1 LRDYDILDTPP
12 ESAFDDLTLLAT
24 QICGTPIAAVTLIDE
39 PRQWFKSRVGMMK
52 VAETP
57 RDISICAHAILQS
70 ELFVVPDLQADE
82 RFMDNPLVN
91 GETDQIRFYAGV
103 PLITPAGHAVGTLC
117 VMDRTPRQLTAEQAT
132 ALRILSHQA
141 LSQLSCAVNWPNS
154 AGPWSSSIARRGP
167 AESRGKARS
176 IFQNVVEG
184 IFQTTPEADTCRLID
199 ARASTATALRRNSSR
214 PSMISNTSFM
224 LIPIGVTNSPG

>member
-1 LRDYDILDTPP
+1 MPPNEGERLAALRDYGILDTPP

-39 PRQWFKSRVGMMK
+39 HNGSARWAQEGSCEKPPR
-52 VAETP
+52 E
-57 RDISICAHAILQS
+57 ISIWLTPFSSPIIRRAG
-70 ELFVVPDLQADE
+70 LQADE
-82 RFMDNPLVN
+82 RFSDNPLVN

-141 LSQLSCAVNWPNS
+141 LSQLEL
-154 AGPWSSSIARRGP
+154 RHKL
-167 AESRGKARS
+167 AELSRTVVEQYRSEEALRKAEEKYRS

-184 IFQTTPEADTCRLID
+184 IFQTTPRADTCR
-199 ARASTATALRRNSSR
+199 
-214 PSMISNTSFM
+214 
-224 LIPIGVTNSPG
+224 